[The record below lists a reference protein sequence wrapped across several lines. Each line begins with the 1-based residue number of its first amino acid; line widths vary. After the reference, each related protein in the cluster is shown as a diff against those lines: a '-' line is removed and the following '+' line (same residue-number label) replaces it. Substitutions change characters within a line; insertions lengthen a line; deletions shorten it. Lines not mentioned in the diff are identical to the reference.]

1 MYLYLF
7 EIYGKIEFVDEKTAH
22 NYLRHPTGS
31 QKIILKY
38 LGVIKEE
45 ERSSMLREIKK
56 EVFEKFGKIGQG
68 EHEDLRIL
76 ESRRFTEE
84 RLAEKMATIVPD
96 RSIMPRSLDYIA
108 SSGVGGQ
115 TKDVSSLKE
124 AIQSLR

>member
-7 EIYGKIEFVDEKTAH
+7 EVNGKIEFVDEKTAH

-38 LGVIKEE
+38 LGVVKEQ
-45 ERSSMLREIKK
+45 ERSLMLNEVKK
-56 EVFEKFGKIGQG
+56 EAFEKFGKIGQS
-68 EHEDLRIL
+68 ESEDERIL

-84 RLAEKMATIVPD
+84 RLAEKMKSLTPD
-96 RSIMPRSLDYIA
+96 RSIMPRHLDYTVTN
-108 SSGVGGQ
+108 GLGGQ
-115 TKDVSSLKE
+115 TKEVSSLKE